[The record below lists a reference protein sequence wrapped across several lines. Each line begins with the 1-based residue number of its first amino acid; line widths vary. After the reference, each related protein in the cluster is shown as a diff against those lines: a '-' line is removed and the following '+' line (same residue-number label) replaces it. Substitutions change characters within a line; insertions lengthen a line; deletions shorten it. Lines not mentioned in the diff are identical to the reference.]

1 MYVSYP
7 GKKKREVM
15 TMLKVIVVDDDA
27 LIRDSLSLILD
38 MEEDF
43 QVTGTATN
51 GQEALE
57 LCRRLQ
63 PDLVLMDVRMPVMDG
78 VLGTRRI
85 REKYPQIKIVI
96 LTTFRDEE
104 YITEALKHGAS
115 GYILKSQPA
124 ESIVETLRA
133 VARGNMVLEADVA
146 SSLTEL
152 IREGKKVYREDF
164 QLTDREMAVLEMI
177 GDGYS
182 NREIAEKL
190 FLSEGTVRN
199 YITVLLD
206 KLSLRDRTQL
216 AIFYLKHF

>member
-1 MYVSYP
+1 M
-7 GKKKREVM
+7 K
-15 TMLKVIVVDDDA
+15 IIIVDDDA
-27 LIRDSLSLILD
+27 LIRDSLTLILE
-38 MEEDF
+38 METDF
-43 QVTGTATN
+43 QVVGTAGN
-51 GQEALE
+51 GQEAVA
-57 LCRRLQ
+57 LCGSAQ

-85 REKYPQIKIVI
+85 REQYPATKVVI
-96 LTTFRDEE
+96 LTTFKDEA
-104 YITEALKHGAS
+104 YIKEALKHGAS

-133 VARGNMVLEADVA
+133 VARGNTVLEAQVA
-146 SSLTEL
+146 SSLTHM
-152 IREGKKVYREDF
+152 IREGKKMTQTDL
-164 QLTDREMAVLEMI
+164 QLTDREMAVLEMV
-177 GDGYS
+177 GEGHS

-190 FLSEGTVRN
+190 YLSEGTVRN

>member
-1 MYVSYP
+1 
-7 GKKKREVM
+7 
-15 TMLKVIVVDDDA
+15 MLKVMVVDDDA

-43 QVTGTATN
+43 QVAGTAAN

-57 LCRRLQ
+57 LCRQ
-63 PDLVLMDVRMPVMDG
+63 IEPDLVLMDVRMPVMDG

-85 REKYPQIKIVI
+85 REQFPQMKVVI
-96 LTTFRDEE
+96 LTTFKDEE

-133 VARGNMVLEADVA
+133 VARGNMVLQADVA

-152 IREGKKVYREDF
+152 IREGKKVSREDF
-164 QLTDREMAVLEMI
+164 KLTDREVAVLEMI
-177 GDGYS
+177 GDGHS

-190 FLSEGTVRN
+190 YLSEGTVRN

-216 AIFYLKHF
+216 AVFYLKHF

>member
-1 MYVSYP
+1 
-7 GKKKREVM
+7 
-15 TMLKVIVVDDDA
+15 MLKVMVVDDDA

-43 QVTGTATN
+43 QVTGTAAN

-57 LCRRLQ
+57 LCGRLQ

-85 REKYPQIKIVI
+85 REQYPRIKIVI
-96 LTTFRDEE
+96 LTTFKDEE

-115 GYILKSQPA
+115 GYILKNQPA
-124 ESIVETLRA
+124 DSIVETLRA

-152 IREGKKVYREDF
+152 IREGKKVSREDY
-164 QLTDREMAVLEMI
+164 QLTDREMAVLEMV
-177 GDGYS
+177 GEGHS

-216 AIFYLKHF
+216 AIFYLRHF

>member
-1 MYVSYP
+1 MNYA
-7 GKKKREVM
+7 
-15 TMLKVIVVDDDA
+15 LK
-27 LIRDSLSLILD
+27 IL
-38 MEEDF
+38 
-43 QVTGTATN
+43 
-51 GQEALE
+51 L
-57 LCRRLQ
+57 
-63 PDLVLMDVRMPVMDG
+63 
-78 VLGTRRI
+78 
-85 REKYPQIKIVI
+85 
-96 LTTFRDEE
+96 LTTFKDEE
-104 YITEALKHGAS
+104 YIKEALKHGAS

-152 IREGKKVYREDF
+152 IREGKKVNREDF

-177 GDGYS
+177 GEGHS

-190 FLSEGTVRN
+190 YLSEGTVRN
-199 YITVLLD
+199 YITFLLD

>member
-1 MYVSYP
+1 
-7 GKKKREVM
+7 
-15 TMLKVIVVDDDA
+15 MLKIIIVDDDA
-27 LIRDSLSLILD
+27 LIRDSLTLILE
-38 MEEDF
+38 MEADF
-43 QVTGTATN
+43 QVVGTAAN
-51 GQEALE
+51 GQEAVA
-57 LCRRLQ
+57 LCGSTQ

-85 REKYPQIKIVI
+85 REQYPDTKVVI
-96 LTTFRDEE
+96 LTTFKDEA
-104 YITEALKHGAS
+104 YIKEALKHGAS

-133 VARGNMVLEADVA
+133 VARGNTVLESQVA
-146 SSLTEL
+146 SSLTQM
-152 IREGKKVYREDF
+152 IREGKKMTQEDL

-177 GDGYS
+177 AEGLS

-190 FLSEGTVRN
+190 YLSDGTVRN

>member
-1 MYVSYP
+1 
-7 GKKKREVM
+7 
-15 TMLKVIVVDDDA
+15 MLKVMVVDDDA

-43 QVTGTATN
+43 QVTGTAAN

-57 LCRRLQ
+57 LCRQIQ

-85 REKYPQIKIVI
+85 REQFPQMKVVI
-96 LTTFRDEE
+96 LTTFKDEE

-133 VARGNMVLEADVA
+133 VARGNMVLQADVA

-152 IREGKKVYREDF
+152 IREGKKVSREDF
-164 QLTDREMAVLEMI
+164 KLTDREMAVLEMI
-177 GDGYS
+177 GDGHS

-190 FLSEGTVRN
+190 YLSEGTVRN

-206 KLSLRDRTQL
+206 KFSLRDRTQL
-216 AIFYLKHF
+216 AVFYLKHF